1 MVSRDALRGK
11 GTTVVGIGD
20 PATLGSTVMH
30 EHLIWTY
37 VPLQWQR
44 NRTRART
51 CALTSQYNPEN
62 GL

>member
-1 MVSRDALRGK
+1 MVNRDALRGK
-11 GTTVVGIGD
+11 TQTILGIVD
-20 PATLGSTVMH
+20 PATLRSTLMH

-51 CALTSQYNPEN
+51 CSLTSQYNPEN